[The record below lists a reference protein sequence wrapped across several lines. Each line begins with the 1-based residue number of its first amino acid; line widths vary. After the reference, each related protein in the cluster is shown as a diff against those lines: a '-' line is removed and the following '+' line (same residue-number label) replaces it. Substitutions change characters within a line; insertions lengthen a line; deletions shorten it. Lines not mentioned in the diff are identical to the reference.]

1 MSEEEEDYGD
11 SGSDWRSS
19 AGGSETSYDEDFGLG
34 EPSVEE
40 VVGSSGR
47 TPYTVR
53 TPTACARPHVLPSG
67 ARGAFRHHFRMGR
80 HEPALGRVRACTTQ
94 AAYTVGVK

>member
-53 TPTACARPHVLPSG
+53 TPTACARPHVLTL
-67 ARGAFRHHFRMGR
+67 RG
-80 HEPALGRVRACTTQ
+80 EGRVPPPPFGWDVTNPRWGACVPARPRQRTRWQ
-94 AAYTVGVK
+94 